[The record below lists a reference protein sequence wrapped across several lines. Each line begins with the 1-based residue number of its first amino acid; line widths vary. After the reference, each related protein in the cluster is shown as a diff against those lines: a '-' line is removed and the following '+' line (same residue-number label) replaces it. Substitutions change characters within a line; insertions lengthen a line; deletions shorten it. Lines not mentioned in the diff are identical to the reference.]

1 MAPMNIDLSQDPEI
15 PRGRDLIEE
24 LAGAH
29 MSARSEEELQLFVRH
44 SMDDAFSESPKVA
57 LRVMVHAAYRG
68 QALLV
73 RLLSLAARQRMALEN
88 AGVAVDPGLR
98 QREPDRFQ
106 SARIDIWAEVRD
118 DAEFSHN

>member
-1 MAPMNIDLSQDPEI
+1 MNIDLSQDPEI

-44 SMDDAFSESPKVA
+44 SMDDAFSESPEVA

-88 AGVAVDPGLR
+88 AGVEVDPGLR
-98 QREPDRFQ
+98 QREPARFQ
-106 SARIDIWAEVRD
+106 RERIGIWAEVRD

>member
-1 MAPMNIDLSQDPEI
+1 MNIDLRHDPEI

-29 MSARSEEELQLFVRH
+29 MSAQTEDELQLFVRH
-44 SMDDAFSESPKVA
+44 SMDDAFSESPDTA
-57 LRVMVHAAYRG
+57 LRIMVHAAYRG

-98 QREPDRFQ
+98 QREPERFDQ
-106 SARIDIWAEVRD
+106 ERIDIWSEVRD
-118 DAEFSHN
+118 DDGFSHN